1 VIRVLIVDDE
11 RPAREGL
18 RLRLAG
24 RGDVE
29 VVAEAASG
37 AAALQAIEKHTPD
50 LVFLDVRMPG
60 MNGFE
65 LLQRVPAERRPRV
78 VFVTA
83 YDRYAIRAFEMNA
96 IDYLLKPIVPRRL
109 DEALE
114 RARKVQNH
122 RLVADTLAS
131 LARELDRPAKAQS
144 PETNEAERA
153 GEVLERISVRD
164 RNGYRVLPVERIR
177 WIQAVGNYVA
187 LHTEG
192 RELLHR
198 ATLQEFERSL
208 PSQRFARIHRSVIV
222 NLSEVATLRPVSHGD
237 FRVVL
242 KDGTELRMS
251 RKYRS
256 ALLS

>member
-1 VIRVLIVDDE
+1 MIRVLIVDDE

-18 RLRLAG
+18 RLRLEG
-24 RGDVE
+24 RADIE
-29 VVAEAASG
+29 IVAEAASG
-37 AAALQAIEKHTPD
+37 TAAIAAIEKHTPD

-96 IDYLLKPIVPRRL
+96 IDYLLKPILPQRL

-114 RARKVQNH
+114 RARTLRNH
-122 RLVADTLAS
+122 QLLADKLEA
-131 LARELDRPAKAQS
+131 LAREMRRPHR
-144 PETNEAERA
+144 AEEPGPSNGN
-153 GEVLERISVRD
+153 GERLERLSIRD
-164 RNGYRVLPVERIR
+164 GEGYRVLPVEEIR
-177 WIQAVGNYVA
+177 WIKSVGNYVE
-187 LHTEG
+187 LHVEG
-192 RELLHR
+192 RDLLHR
-198 ATLQEFERSL
+198 VTLQELERAL
-208 PSQRFARIHRSVIV
+208 PPQKFARIHRSVIV
-222 NLSEVATLRPVSHGD
+222 NLAEVAALHPVSHGD
-237 FRVVL
+237 FVVVL

-251 RKYRS
+251 RKYRG

>member
-18 RLRLAG
+18 RLRLEG
-24 RGDVE
+24 RDGLE
-29 VVAEAASG
+29 VVGEAAS
-37 AAALQAIEKHTPD
+37 APAALQLISKHAPD
-50 LVFLDVRMPG
+50 LLFLDVRMPG

-65 LLQRVPAERRPRV
+65 LLQRIPAAQRPWV

-96 IDYLLKPIVPRRL
+96 IDYLMKPIVPRRL
-109 DEALE
+109 DEAIA
-114 RARKVQNH
+114 RARTARTHQFLA
-122 RLVADTLAS
+122 RTLGS
-131 LARELDRPAKAQS
+131 LAREFDDAA
-144 PETNEAERA
+144 EAAAPPPPREGAVER
-153 GEVLERISVRD
+153 LSIRD
-164 RNGYRVLPVERIR
+164 GDGYRVVPVERIR

-187 LHTEG
+187 LHVEG

-198 ATLQEFERSL
+198 ATLQELERSL
-208 PSQRFARIHRSVIV
+208 PSQRFARIHRGAIV
-222 NLSEVATLRPVSHGD
+222 NLAEVAALHPVSHGD

-242 KDGTELRMS
+242 RDGTELRMS

>member
-18 RLRLAG
+18 RLRLEG
-24 RGDVE
+24 RDGLE
-29 VVAEAASG
+29 VVGEAAS
-37 AAALQAIEKHTPD
+37 APAALQLISKHAPD
-50 LVFLDVRMPG
+50 LLFLDVRMPG

-65 LLQRVPAERRPRV
+65 LLQRIPAAQRPWV

-96 IDYLLKPIVPRRL
+96 IDYLMKPIVPRRL
-109 DEALE
+109 DEAIE
-114 RARKVQNH
+114 RARTARSHQFLA
-122 RLVADTLAS
+122 RTLGS
-131 LARELDRPAKAQS
+131 LAREFERP
-144 PETNEAERA
+144 PETPAPVPPEDGVVER
-153 GEVLERISVRD
+153 LSIRD
-164 RNGYRVLPVERIR
+164 GDGYRVVPVERIR

-187 LHTEG
+187 LHVEG

-198 ATLQEFERSL
+198 ATLQELERSL
-208 PSQRFARIHRSVIV
+208 PSQRFARIHRGAIV
-222 NLSEVATLRPVSHGD
+222 NLAEVAALHPVSHGD

-242 KDGTELRMS
+242 RDGTELRMS

>member
-18 RLRLAG
+18 RLRLEG
-24 RGDVE
+24 RDGLE
-29 VVAEAASG
+29 VVGEAAS
-37 AAALQAIEKHTPD
+37 APAALQLISKHAPD
-50 LVFLDVRMPG
+50 LLFLDVRMPG

-65 LLQRVPAERRPRV
+65 LLQRIPAAQRPWV

-96 IDYLLKPIVPRRL
+96 IDYLMKPIVPRRL
-109 DEALE
+109 DEAIA
-114 RARKVQNH
+114 RARTARTHQFLA
-122 RLVADTLAS
+122 RTLGS
-131 LARELDRPAKAQS
+131 LAREFERA
-144 PETNEAERA
+144 PETSAPVPPEPGVVER
-153 GEVLERISVRD
+153 LSIRD
-164 RNGYRVLPVERIR
+164 GDGYRVVPVERIR

-187 LHTEG
+187 LHVEG

-198 ATLQEFERSL
+198 ATLQELERSL
-208 PSQRFARIHRSVIV
+208 PSQRFARIHRGAIV
-222 NLSEVATLRPVSHGD
+222 NLAEVAALHPISHGD

-242 KDGTELRMS
+242 RDGTELRMS